1 MAKQLIPTT
10 INATGVEEI
19 RAFLV
24 ANHNKPEL
32 YERADSI
39 SMRMLRAWAQ
49 EAEFSLGEGNDASI
63 ELKARDSIHGRTQ
76 TFTISASGVD
86 SVEFDSDE
94 E

>member
-1 MAKQLIPTT
+1 MAKQLVPAA
-10 INATGVEEI
+10 INASGVEEI

-32 YERADSI
+32 YEGADSI
-39 SMRMLRAWAQ
+39 TMGVLRAWAQ

-63 ELKARDSIHGRTQ
+63 ELKAGDSIHGRTQ
-76 TFTISASGVD
+76 TFTVSAAGVD
-86 SVEFDSDE
+86 SVEFDDE